1 MLDGQKICEVP
12 FIRIKANAIVRME
25 PEFYNSD
32 TVNFKNMVK
41 ASQIISFSQYGTSK
55 ELNEIRE
62 GYPVL
67 RLNEF
72 YYSFISQPA
81 KYCSSLDKSSYQN
94 LQLKKDDVLIC
105 RTNGNPKLV
114 GKSAIVPK
122 DYNYAFASYLFRV
135 RPKRKF
141 INSASLVAFLN
152 SKYGRKEI
160 EKYSMVGNQANFS
173 PAKFREISIPIFSR
187 ILNDNIEYITYS
199 SFQKL
204 EKSNSL
210 YLSAEDIL
218 NKELNITNVENS
230 KNYSIKSL
238 SESFVKSKR
247 LDAEY
252 YQDKYDQIL
261 DELKSTVT
269 LSEICHIHTKNFT
282 PIGKDLY
289 KYIEL
294 ADISNSDGEIC
305 EPKQYYGK
313 DLPNRAR
320 RKIKKGQVLVSSIEG
335 SLSSCALVMLDDVNL
350 LCSNGFYVV
359 DSDTINSETL
369 LVLFKSRY
377 IQLLLKQRCSG
388 TILTSIGEND
398 FDNLPFVKINK
409 KIQSQISQKV
419 QESFKL
425 RKQSKDL
432 LNKAVKAV
440 DIAIEKS
447 EEDAIKWLKENTNE
461 YFTNDKLK

>member
-1 MLDGQKICEVP
+1 MRIDAEYFLKQNLLYEDLLNRHSCFVLGDISIVTDGIHDSIDYDETSEINLISATSPKDNYFDLTRNVHISSEQHYKNPRTALRENDIILSTVGTIGNCAIVNKEILPANSDRHVGI
-12 FIRIKANAIVRME
+12 IRIKE
-25 PEFYNSD
+25 
-32 TVNFKNMVK
+32 
-41 ASQIISFSQYGTSK
+41 
-55 ELNEIRE
+55 ELT
-62 GYPVL
+62 PSVV
-67 RLNEF
+67 
-72 YYSFISQPA
+72 S
-81 KYCSSLDKSSYQN
+81 
-94 LQLKKDDVLIC
+94 
-105 RTNGNPKLV
+105 T
-114 GKSAIVPK
+114 
-122 DYNYAFASYLFRV
+122 
-135 RPKRKF
+135 
-141 INSASLVAFLN
+141 FLL
-152 SKYGRKEI
+152 SKYGRNQTIRESTGNVQLNLFLYKIRAIKIPKFSSEFQNII
-160 EKYSMVGNQANFS
+160 EDDYNFAQNLLINS
-173 PAKFREISIPIFSR
+173 KSY
-187 ILNDNIEYITYS
+187 YI
-199 SFQKL
+199 Q
-204 EKSNSL
+204 
-210 YLSAEDIL
+210 AEDIL

-320 RKIKKGQVLVSSIEG
+320 RKIKKDQVLVSSIEG

>member
-1 MLDGQKICEVP
+1 MDSEYYKKLFIHQTNIIKKIHCTSIGNELD
-12 FIRIKANAIVRME
+12 
-25 PEFYNSD
+25 
-32 TVNFKNMVK
+32 
-41 ASQIISFSQYGTSK
+41 
-55 ELNEIRE
+55 
-62 GYPVL
+62 VL
-67 RLNEF
+67 TDFHSNGSYE
-72 YYSFISQPA
+72 SIA
-81 KYCSSLDKSSYQN
+81 KYFVLKDNKDFAYMVRTTDLENENYENNVKYITKSCYEYLNKSKVYGGE
-94 LQLKKDDVLIC
+94 VLINKIGC
-105 RTNGNPKLV
+105 PGLTFLMPYLNRPVSLGMNLFMLNMKQN
-114 GKSAIVPK
+114 SAINNV
-122 DYNYAFASYLFRV
+122 FLYL
-135 RPKRKF
+135 
-141 INSASLVAFLN
+141 FLN
-152 SKYGRKEI
+152 SKIGKSLTSREVNGTVPLTIDKESIKSILVPVFGQNFQSLLIQILKKREEFFILSRKS
-160 EKYSMVGNQANFS
+160 YVQ
-173 PAKFREISIPIFSR
+173 
-187 ILNDNIEYITYS
+187 
-199 SFQKL
+199 
-204 EKSNSL
+204 
-210 YLSAEDIL
+210 AEDIL

-282 PIGKDLY
+282 PIDKDLY

-335 SLSSCALVMLDDVNL
+335 SLSSCALVMIDDVNL
-350 LCSNGFYVV
+350 LCSNGVYVV

>member
-1 MLDGQKICEVP
+1 MRIDAEYFLKQNLLYEDLLNRHSCFVLGDISIVTDGIHDSIDYDETSEINLISATSPKDNYFDLTRNVHISSEQHYKNPRTALRENDIILSTVGTIGNCAIVNKEILPANSDRHVGI
-12 FIRIKANAIVRME
+12 IRIKE
-25 PEFYNSD
+25 
-32 TVNFKNMVK
+32 
-41 ASQIISFSQYGTSK
+41 
-55 ELNEIRE
+55 ELT
-62 GYPVL
+62 PSVV
-67 RLNEF
+67 
-72 YYSFISQPA
+72 S
-81 KYCSSLDKSSYQN
+81 
-94 LQLKKDDVLIC
+94 
-105 RTNGNPKLV
+105 T
-114 GKSAIVPK
+114 
-122 DYNYAFASYLFRV
+122 
-135 RPKRKF
+135 
-141 INSASLVAFLN
+141 FLL
-152 SKYGRKEI
+152 SKYGRNQTIRESTGNVQLNLFLYKIRAIKIPKFSSEFQNII
-160 EKYSMVGNQANFS
+160 EDDYNFAQNLLINS
-173 PAKFREISIPIFSR
+173 KSY
-187 ILNDNIEYITYS
+187 YI
-199 SFQKL
+199 Q
-204 EKSNSL
+204 
-210 YLSAEDIL
+210 AEDIL

-282 PIGKDLY
+282 PIGKESY

>member
-1 MLDGQKICEVP
+1 MDSEYYKKLFIHQTNIIKKIHCTSIGNELD
-12 FIRIKANAIVRME
+12 
-25 PEFYNSD
+25 
-32 TVNFKNMVK
+32 
-41 ASQIISFSQYGTSK
+41 
-55 ELNEIRE
+55 
-62 GYPVL
+62 VL
-67 RLNEF
+67 TDFHSNGSYE
-72 YYSFISQPA
+72 SIA
-81 KYCSSLDKSSYQN
+81 KYFVLKDNKDFAYMVRTTDLENENYENNVKYITKSCYEYLNKSKVYGGE
-94 LQLKKDDVLIC
+94 VLINKIGC
-105 RTNGNPKLV
+105 PGLTFLMPYLNRPVSLGMNLFMLNMKQN
-114 GKSAIVPK
+114 SAINNV
-122 DYNYAFASYLFRV
+122 FLYL
-135 RPKRKF
+135 
-141 INSASLVAFLN
+141 FLN
-152 SKYGRKEI
+152 SKIGKSLTSREVNGTVPLTIDKESIKSILVPVFGQNFQSLLIQILKKREEFFILSRKS
-160 EKYSMVGNQANFS
+160 YVQ
-173 PAKFREISIPIFSR
+173 
-187 ILNDNIEYITYS
+187 
-199 SFQKL
+199 
-204 EKSNSL
+204 
-210 YLSAEDIL
+210 AEDIL

-238 SESFVKSKR
+238 SESCVKSKR

>member
-1 MLDGQKICEVP
+1 MDSEYYKKLFIHQTNIIKKIHCTSIGNELD
-12 FIRIKANAIVRME
+12 
-25 PEFYNSD
+25 
-32 TVNFKNMVK
+32 
-41 ASQIISFSQYGTSK
+41 
-55 ELNEIRE
+55 
-62 GYPVL
+62 VL
-67 RLNEF
+67 TDFHSNGSYE
-72 YYSFISQPA
+72 SIA
-81 KYCSSLDKSSYQN
+81 KYFVLKDNKDFAYMVRTTDLENENYENNVKYITKSCYEYLNKSKVYGGE
-94 LQLKKDDVLIC
+94 VLINKIGC
-105 RTNGNPKLV
+105 PGLTFLMPYLNRPVSLGMNLFMLNMKQN
-114 GKSAIVPK
+114 SAINNV
-122 DYNYAFASYLFRV
+122 FLYL
-135 RPKRKF
+135 
-141 INSASLVAFLN
+141 FLN
-152 SKYGRKEI
+152 SKIGKSLTSREVNGTVPLTIDKESIKSILVPVFGQNFQSLLIQILKKREEFFILSRKS
-160 EKYSMVGNQANFS
+160 YVQ
-173 PAKFREISIPIFSR
+173 
-187 ILNDNIEYITYS
+187 
-199 SFQKL
+199 
-204 EKSNSL
+204 
-210 YLSAEDIL
+210 AEDIL

>member
-1 MLDGQKICEVP
+1 MDSEYYKKLFIHQTNIIKKIHCTSIGNELD
-12 FIRIKANAIVRME
+12 
-25 PEFYNSD
+25 
-32 TVNFKNMVK
+32 
-41 ASQIISFSQYGTSK
+41 
-55 ELNEIRE
+55 
-62 GYPVL
+62 VL
-67 RLNEF
+67 TDFHSNGSYE
-72 YYSFISQPA
+72 SIA
-81 KYCSSLDKSSYQN
+81 KYFVLKDNKDFAYMVRTTDLENENYENNVKYITKSCYEYLNKSKVYGGE
-94 LQLKKDDVLIC
+94 VLINKIGC
-105 RTNGNPKLV
+105 PGLTFLMPYLNRPVSLGMNLFMLNMKQN
-114 GKSAIVPK
+114 SAINNV
-122 DYNYAFASYLFRV
+122 FLYL
-135 RPKRKF
+135 
-141 INSASLVAFLN
+141 FLN
-152 SKYGRKEI
+152 SKIGKSLTSREVNGTVPLTIDKESIKSILVPVFGQNFQSLLIQILKKREEFFILSRKS
-160 EKYSMVGNQANFS
+160 YVQ
-173 PAKFREISIPIFSR
+173 
-187 ILNDNIEYITYS
+187 
-199 SFQKL
+199 
-204 EKSNSL
+204 
-210 YLSAEDIL
+210 AEDIL

-388 TILTSIGEND
+388 TILISIGEND

>member
-1 MLDGQKICEVP
+1 MFYISKTDND
-12 FIRIKANAIVRME
+12 RIKSSALKKGDLILSKVG
-25 PEFYNSD
+25 NSIGYFARVPD
-32 TVNFKNMVK
+32 DMFTCN
-41 ASQIISFSQYGTSK
+41 ISENNIGIKLF
-55 ELNEIRE
+55 
-62 GYPVL
+62 GYSD
-67 RLNEF
+67 EEK
-72 YYSFISQPA
+72 SFILT
-81 KYCSSLDKSSYQN
+81 Y
-94 LQLKKDDVLIC
+94 
-105 RTNGNPKLV
+105 
-114 GKSAIVPK
+114 
-122 DYNYAFASYLFRV
+122 
-135 RPKRKF
+135 
-141 INSASLVAFLN
+141 LN
-152 SKYGRKEI
+152 SKYANNLVLRRK
-160 EKYSMVGNQANFS
+160 SGNAQPKINVDDIT
-173 PAKFREISIPIFSR
+173 RIPILIYPKLSKITHE
-187 ILNDNIEYITYS
+187 ILQLHGSYLKDSKSCYS
-199 SFQKL
+199 Q
-204 EKSNSL
+204 
-210 YLSAEDIL
+210 AEDIL

>member
-1 MLDGQKICEVP
+1 MRIDAEYFLKQNLLYEDLLNRHSCFVLGDISIVTDGIHDSIDYDETSEINLISATSPKDNYFDLTRNVHISSEQHYKNPRTALRENDIILSTVGTIGNCAIVNKEILPANSDRHVGI
-12 FIRIKANAIVRME
+12 IRIKE
-25 PEFYNSD
+25 
-32 TVNFKNMVK
+32 
-41 ASQIISFSQYGTSK
+41 
-55 ELNEIRE
+55 ELT
-62 GYPVL
+62 PSVV
-67 RLNEF
+67 
-72 YYSFISQPA
+72 S
-81 KYCSSLDKSSYQN
+81 
-94 LQLKKDDVLIC
+94 
-105 RTNGNPKLV
+105 T
-114 GKSAIVPK
+114 
-122 DYNYAFASYLFRV
+122 
-135 RPKRKF
+135 
-141 INSASLVAFLN
+141 FLL
-152 SKYGRKEI
+152 SKYGRNQTIRESTGNVQLNLFLYKIRAIKIPKFSSEFQNII
-160 EKYSMVGNQANFS
+160 EDDYNFAQNLLINS
-173 PAKFREISIPIFSR
+173 KSY
-187 ILNDNIEYITYS
+187 YI
-199 SFQKL
+199 Q
-204 EKSNSL
+204 
-210 YLSAEDIL
+210 AEDIL

-282 PIGKDLY
+282 PIGKELY

>member
-1 MLDGQKICEVP
+1 MRIDAEYFLKQNLLYEDLLNRHSCFVLGDISIVTDGIHDSIDYDETSEINLISATSPKDNYFDLTRNVHISSEQHYKNPRTALRENDIILSTVGTIGNCAIVNKEILPANSDRHVGI
-12 FIRIKANAIVRME
+12 IRIKE
-25 PEFYNSD
+25 
-32 TVNFKNMVK
+32 
-41 ASQIISFSQYGTSK
+41 
-55 ELNEIRE
+55 ELT
-62 GYPVL
+62 PSVV
-67 RLNEF
+67 
-72 YYSFISQPA
+72 S
-81 KYCSSLDKSSYQN
+81 
-94 LQLKKDDVLIC
+94 
-105 RTNGNPKLV
+105 T
-114 GKSAIVPK
+114 
-122 DYNYAFASYLFRV
+122 
-135 RPKRKF
+135 
-141 INSASLVAFLN
+141 FLL
-152 SKYGRKEI
+152 SKYGRNQTIRESTGNVQLNLFLYKIRAIKIPKFSSEFQNII
-160 EKYSMVGNQANFS
+160 EDDYNFAQNLLINS
-173 PAKFREISIPIFSR
+173 KSY
-187 ILNDNIEYITYS
+187 YI
-199 SFQKL
+199 Q
-204 EKSNSL
+204 
-210 YLSAEDIL
+210 AEDIL

-350 LCSNGFYVV
+350 LSSNGVYVV

>member
-1 MLDGQKICEVP
+1 MRIDAEYFLKQNLLYEDLLNRHSCFVLGDISIVTDGIHDSIDYDETSEINLISATSPKDNYFDLTRNVHISSEQHYKNPRTALRENDIILSTVGTIGNCAIVNKEILPANSDRHVGI
-12 FIRIKANAIVRME
+12 IRIKE
-25 PEFYNSD
+25 
-32 TVNFKNMVK
+32 
-41 ASQIISFSQYGTSK
+41 
-55 ELNEIRE
+55 ELT
-62 GYPVL
+62 PSVV
-67 RLNEF
+67 
-72 YYSFISQPA
+72 S
-81 KYCSSLDKSSYQN
+81 
-94 LQLKKDDVLIC
+94 
-105 RTNGNPKLV
+105 T
-114 GKSAIVPK
+114 
-122 DYNYAFASYLFRV
+122 
-135 RPKRKF
+135 
-141 INSASLVAFLN
+141 FLL
-152 SKYGRKEI
+152 SKYGRNQTIRESTGNVQLNLFLYKIRAIKIPKFSSEFQNII
-160 EKYSMVGNQANFS
+160 EDDYNFAQNLLINS
-173 PAKFREISIPIFSR
+173 KSY
-187 ILNDNIEYITYS
+187 YI
-199 SFQKL
+199 Q
-204 EKSNSL
+204 
-210 YLSAEDIL
+210 AEDIL

>member
-1 MLDGQKICEVP
+1 MRIDAEYFLKQNLLYEDLLNRHSCFVLGDISIVTDGIHDSIDYDETSEINLISATSPKDNYFDLTRNVHISSEQHYKNPRTALRENDIILSTVGTIGNCAIVNKEILPANSDRHVGI
-12 FIRIKANAIVRME
+12 IRIKE
-25 PEFYNSD
+25 
-32 TVNFKNMVK
+32 
-41 ASQIISFSQYGTSK
+41 
-55 ELNEIRE
+55 ELT
-62 GYPVL
+62 PSVV
-67 RLNEF
+67 
-72 YYSFISQPA
+72 S
-81 KYCSSLDKSSYQN
+81 
-94 LQLKKDDVLIC
+94 
-105 RTNGNPKLV
+105 T
-114 GKSAIVPK
+114 
-122 DYNYAFASYLFRV
+122 
-135 RPKRKF
+135 
-141 INSASLVAFLN
+141 FLL
-152 SKYGRKEI
+152 SKYGRNQTIRESTGNVQLNLFLYKIRAIKIPKFSSEFQNII
-160 EKYSMVGNQANFS
+160 EDDYNFAQNLLINS
-173 PAKFREISIPIFSR
+173 KSY
-187 ILNDNIEYITYS
+187 YI
-199 SFQKL
+199 Q
-204 EKSNSL
+204 
-210 YLSAEDIL
+210 AEDIL

-350 LCSNGFYVV
+350 LCSNGVYVV

>member
-1 MLDGQKICEVP
+1 
-12 FIRIKANAIVRME
+12 ME

-32 TVNFKNMVK
+32 TVNYRNTIK
-41 ASQIISFSQYGTSK
+41 ASQIINFSQYGTSK

-72 YYSFISQPA
+72 DYSFISHPT
-81 KYCSSLDKSSYQN
+81 KYCSLLDKESYRG

-122 DYNYAFASYLFRV
+122 DYNYAFASYLFRI
-135 RPKRKF
+135 RPKREF
-141 INSASLVAFLN
+141 INSATLVAFLN

-173 PAKFREISIPIFSR
+173 PAKFREISIPVFSMN
-187 ILNDNIEYITYS
+187 LNDDIEYITYS
-199 SFQKL
+199 SFKKMEMSQK
-204 EKSNSL
+204 
-210 YLSAEDIL
+210 YYISAEDIL

-238 SESFVKSKR
+238 SESFGKSKR
-247 LDAEY
+247 LDAEF

-261 DELKSTVT
+261 KKLKSNVT
-269 LSEICHIHTKNFT
+269 LSEVCLVHTKNFL
-282 PIGKDLY
+282 PLGKDLY

-294 ADISNSDGEIC
+294 ADISNSNGEISELREC
-305 EPKQYYGK
+305 YGK

-335 SLSSCALVMLDDVNL
+335 SLSSCALVTQDDSNL
-350 LCSNGFYVV
+350 ICSNGLYVV

-369 LVLFKSRY
+369 LVLFKSEY
-377 IQLLLKQRCSG
+377 MQLLLKQRCSG
-388 TILTSIGEND
+388 TILTSIGDNEFN
-398 FDNLPFVKINK
+398 NLPFVRIDK
-409 KIQSQISQKV
+409 KIQSQIAQKV

-432 LNKAVKAV
+432 LDKAVKAV

>member
-1 MLDGQKICEVP
+1 MDSEYYKKLFIHQTNIIKKIHCTSIGNELD
-12 FIRIKANAIVRME
+12 
-25 PEFYNSD
+25 
-32 TVNFKNMVK
+32 
-41 ASQIISFSQYGTSK
+41 
-55 ELNEIRE
+55 
-62 GYPVL
+62 VL
-67 RLNEF
+67 TDFHSNGSYE
-72 YYSFISQPA
+72 SIA
-81 KYCSSLDKSSYQN
+81 KYFVLKDNKDFAYMVRTTDLENENYENNVKYITKSCYEYLNKSKVYGGE
-94 LQLKKDDVLIC
+94 VLINKIGC
-105 RTNGNPKLV
+105 PGLTFLMPYLNRPVSLGMNLFMLNMKQN
-114 GKSAIVPK
+114 SAINNV
-122 DYNYAFASYLFRV
+122 FLYL
-135 RPKRKF
+135 
-141 INSASLVAFLN
+141 FLN
-152 SKYGRKEI
+152 SKIGKSLTSREVNGTVPLTIDKESIKSILVPVFGQNFQSLLIQILKKREEFFILSRKS
-160 EKYSMVGNQANFS
+160 YVQ
-173 PAKFREISIPIFSR
+173 
-187 ILNDNIEYITYS
+187 
-199 SFQKL
+199 
-204 EKSNSL
+204 
-210 YLSAEDIL
+210 AEDIL

-282 PIGKDLY
+282 PIDKDLY

-335 SLSSCALVMLDDVNL
+335 SLSSCALVMIDDVNL